1 MDSLQITSVIVLT
14 HNAYFTSCL
23 KTYLLSG
30 LKLFISTYTVPGE
43 RLFSVQIEKQRGEKS
58 KLDSPVK
65 VVSKSDSSLQTYPR
79 KVLKSERCVSDVL
92 HNPFTV
98 TASFILVK

>member
-43 RLFSVQIEKQRGEKS
+43 CLFSVQIGKRGEEEQAGQSSESGVKIRLQSTHLPQKS
-58 KLDSPVK
+58 SP
-65 VVSKSDSSLQTYPR
+65 
-79 KVLKSERCVSDVL
+79 E
-92 HNPFTV
+92 
-98 TASFILVK
+98 